1 MSKYKRISPQYI
13 SCFFLKLII
22 RFLHNAFLVGLQE
35 HVQELS
41 SDIPAL
47 SPTFDET

>member
-1 MSKYKRISPQYI
+1 MSKYKRISLQYI
-13 SCFFLKLII
+13 SFFELII

-35 HVQELS
+35 YVQELS

>member
-1 MSKYKRISPQYI
+1 MSKYKRISFQYI
-13 SCFFLKLII
+13 SFFFELII
-22 RFLHNAFLVGLQE
+22 RFLHNAFLVSLQE
-35 HVQELS
+35 YVQELS